1 MDNLNILVEAK
12 REYLGQLCLLMC
24 PVMIETFEEMYEE
37 AYKLSKG
44 RKVLVMYQKLLKEV
58 PNWSDAMSK
67 QHTDNIANR
76 CAWFNDLLAAVF
88 VSCVK
93 ILSAVRLSKDNK
105 KISLKL
111 PTNEVFI
118 QMCHNKVAES
128 LYNDPYIYHDSQNE
142 HSRNDK
148 LFERFSVCIENAVK
162 ELIPVQQ
169 ILQTYMSQQE
179 GQDLDLGDAEIGDS
193 EDPDIIE
200 DNGMEETTEEP
211 FNSEQS
217 MGGEQMMEEPMG
229 GEQTMEE
236 PMEGEPMEGE
246 PMREEPMME
255 EPMMEEQNNNSFMN
269 NEFRTINTAPRMQK
283 PMQRTQDDDGV
294 FFPDAAESR
303 QKNIMYK

>member
-236 PMEGEPMEGE
+236 PMEGEPME
-246 PMREEPMME
+246 R
-255 EPMMEEQNNNSFMN
+255 
-269 NEFRTINTAPRMQK
+269 RTN
-283 PMQRTQDDDGV
+283 D
-294 FFPDAAESR
+294 E
-303 QKNIMYK
+303 KNQ

>member
-12 REYLGQLCLLMC
+12 REYLGQLCILMC

-67 QHTDNIANR
+67 QHSDNIANR

-118 QMCHNKVAES
+118 QMCHNKAAES
-128 LYNDPYIYHDSQNE
+128 LYNDPYIYHEEQNE

-169 ILQTYMSQQE
+169 ILQTYMSQTQE
-179 GQDLDLGDAEIGDS
+179 GQDLDLGDAEVGDS
-193 EDPDIIE
+193 EDPELLEGDQE
-200 DNGMEETTEEP
+200 EVASEPFESETQNGMPME
-211 FNSEQS
+211 SEQS
-217 MGGEQMMEEPMG
+217 EEMGMGMETDMNMGEQQEQPMQMSDGEEHMETNINQP
-229 GEQTMEE
+229 
-236 PMEGEPMEGE
+236 PS
-246 PMREEPMME
+246 
-255 EPMMEEQNNNSFMN
+255 SFYN
-269 NEFRTINTAPRMQK
+269 NEFKTINTNDRQ
-283 PMQRTQDDDGV
+283 QVQNRDEGV
-294 FFPDAAESR
+294 LFPDAPDAHR
-303 QKNIMYK
+303 KKPQLY